1 MPSKT
6 PCLRRVA
13 LVLIYVAFAIGS
25 ASIVG
30 IFWVAGQ
37 TDTGR
42 LCDPGFA
49 YEQEEPWQG
58 PGVCAF
64 YDVPFWTLGVAA
76 VCAAGA
82 LLMFVAALV
91 RRPRPSDP

>member
-1 MPSKT
+1 MRPKT
-6 PCLRRVA
+6 PSLRRVA
-13 LVLIYVAFAIGS
+13 LVLACVALAIGI
-25 ASIVG
+25 ASIIG

-37 TDTGR
+37 TDTHL

-49 YEQEEPWQG
+49 YEHEEPWQG

-64 YDVPFWTLGVAA
+64 YDVPFWMLGVAA

-82 LLMFVAALV
+82 LLTFVAELLLPV
-91 RRPRPSDP
+91 RPSDP

>member
-1 MPSKT
+1 MRSKT
-6 PCLRRVA
+6 PSLQRVA
-13 LVLIYVAFAIGS
+13 LLLACVALVIGIT
-25 ASIVG
+25 SIVG
-30 IFWVAGQ
+30 IVWVAGR
-37 TDTGR
+37 TDTHL

-49 YEQEEPWQG
+49 YEREEPWQG

-82 LLMFVAALV
+82 LLTFVAALIQP
-91 RRPRPSDP
+91 PRPSDP

>member
-1 MPSKT
+1 MRSGT
-6 PCLRRVA
+6 PRLRRVA
-13 LVLIYVAFAIGS
+13 LVLACVAFVIGI

-30 IFWVAGQ
+30 VFWVAGQ
-37 TDTGR
+37 TDSYL

-49 YEQEEPWQG
+49 YEREEPRQS

-64 YDVPFWTLGVAA
+64 YDVPFWTLGAAA

-82 LLMFVAALV
+82 LLTFVAALIQP
-91 RRPRPSDP
+91 PRPSDP

>member
-1 MPSKT
+1 MRSKT
-6 PCLRRVA
+6 PSLRRVA
-13 LVLIYVAFAIGS
+13 LVLTYVAFAIGI

-37 TDTGR
+37 TDSYL

-49 YEQEEPWQG
+49 YEREEPWQG

-82 LLMFVAALV
+82 LLTFVAALLQ
-91 RRPRPSDP
+91 PPHPSDP

>member
-1 MPSKT
+1 MRSKT
-6 PCLRRVA
+6 PRLRRVA
-13 LVLIYVAFAIGS
+13 LILAGLAVAIGI

-30 IFWVAGQ
+30 IFWVAGR
-37 TDTGR
+37 TDSYL

-49 YEQEEPWQG
+49 YEREEPWQG

-64 YDVPFWTLGVAA
+64 YYVPFWSLGVAA

-82 LLMFVAALV
+82 LLTFVAALILPV
-91 RRPRPSDP
+91 RPSDP